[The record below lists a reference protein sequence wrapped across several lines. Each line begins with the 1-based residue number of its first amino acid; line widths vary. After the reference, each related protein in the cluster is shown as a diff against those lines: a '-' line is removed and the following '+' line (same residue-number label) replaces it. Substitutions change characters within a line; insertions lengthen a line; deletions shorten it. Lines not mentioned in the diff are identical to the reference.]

1 MRLGVSDVRLGVSEV
16 RAFDVFHREIA
27 LMGVRVESAT
37 EPGPAGHS
45 SLVGSSPFALARGSD
60 ASSGEMAPSN
70 SSPRLRP
77 PLPRFDD
84 VYEQTFDF
92 AWRSA
97 RRLGVGT
104 GSIDDVVQD
113 TFVVVHRRLP
123 EFEGRSSL
131 KTWVFGILLRV
142 VSDHRRTLRRKGG
155 LAELPHEDLLASA
168 EAGPAEALEKTQAAA
183 LVNRLLEELDD
194 DKRAVFVLAELE
206 EVPAPE
212 IAEVLGVPTNT
223 VYSRL
228 RAAREAFDKALV
240 RHRARERSDAER
252 ARAKERP

>member
-1 MRLGVSDVRLGVSEV
+1 
-16 RAFDVFHREIA
+16 
-27 LMGVRVESAT
+27 MGVRVESAT
-37 EPGPAGHS
+37 EAFSGGHS
-45 SLVGSSPFALARGSD
+45 GHVGSSPFALLRGSDD
-60 ASSGEMAPSN
+60 ASSGEMAPTS

-77 PLPRFDD
+77 PVPRFDD

-97 RRLGVGT
+97 RRLGVGAP
-104 GSIDDVVQD
+104 SIDDVVQD
-113 TFVVVHRRLP
+113 TFVVVHRRLA

-142 VSDHRRTLRRKGG
+142 VSDHRRSLRRKGG
-155 LAELPHEDLLASA
+155 LSELPHEDLLPSSEAS
-168 EAGPAEALEKTQAAA
+168 PAETLERTQAAA
-183 LVNRLLEELDD
+183 LVNRLLDELDD

-240 RHRARERSDAER
+240 RHRARERNDAER

>member
-1 MRLGVSDVRLGVSEV
+1 
-16 RAFDVFHREIA
+16 
-27 LMGVRVESAT
+27 MGVRVDWAT
-37 EPGPAGHS
+37 DGGTGGHS
-45 SLVGSSPFALARGSD
+45 SIVGSSPYALVRGSD
-60 ASSGEMAPSN
+60 ASSGEMAPST

-77 PLPRFDD
+77 ATPRFDD

-97 RRLGVGT
+97 RRLGVGA
-104 GSIDDVVQD
+104 SAIDDVVQD
-113 TFVVVHRRLP
+113 AFVVVHRRLG
-123 EFEGRSSL
+123 EFEGRSSI

-155 LAELPHEDLLASA
+155 LAELPHEDLLPSTD
-168 EAGPAEALEKTQAAA
+168 EGPAESLEKAQAAA
-183 LVNRLLEELDD
+183 LVNALLDELDD

-206 EVPAPE
+206 EIPAPE
-212 IAEVLGVPTNT
+212 IADVLGIPTNT

-228 RAAREAFDKALV
+228 RAAREAFDKALA
-240 RHRARERSDAER
+240 RHRARERSETER